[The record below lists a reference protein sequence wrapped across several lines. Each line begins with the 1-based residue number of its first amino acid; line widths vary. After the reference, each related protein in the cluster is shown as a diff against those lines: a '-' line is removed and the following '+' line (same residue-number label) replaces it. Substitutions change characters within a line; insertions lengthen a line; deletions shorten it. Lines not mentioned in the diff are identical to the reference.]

1 MKYCGSDMTDQHVR
15 IKHTWS
21 LADKYLE
28 NKSIFS
34 YTYDGETFPPLGN
47 CMEKIYFTRMGENP
61 LRLQLGNLEKNL
73 LKNYR
78 ECAIL
83 LQGSWASQKI
93 WLNWPTT

>member
-1 MKYCGSDMTDQHVR
+1 MTDQHVR
-15 IKHTWS
+15 IKHTLG
-21 LADKYLE
+21 LADKYLD
-28 NKSIFS
+28 KKTIFS

-47 CMEKIYFTRMGENP
+47 HMEKNIFHSNGRKPIEIATGQSR
-61 LRLQLGNLEKNL
+61 KNL